1 MEAKAMTNEEKKQQI
16 KKILGPDYENVVVLA
31 ANAKNSNV
39 ERVLVLNDA
48 DQGAMAGMM
57 LTALENFPQATS
69 LVKFG
74 IPHLTSDP
82 IADIL
87 APILLGGKD

>member
-1 MEAKAMTNEEKKQQI
+1 MTNEEKKQQI

-31 ANAKNSNV
+31 ANAKTSNV

-57 LTALENFPQATS
+57 LTALKNFPQATS
-69 LVKFG
+69 LVKFE

>member
-1 MEAKAMTNEEKKQQI
+1 MTNEEKKQQI
-16 KKILGPDYENVVVLA
+16 KKILGSDYENVVVLA
-31 ANAKNSNV
+31 ANTKNSNV